1 MMGECEEI
9 RKCWEPDSKLHC
21 LQKQAPLLSVLV
33 NTSMNMDLNIFSSFG
48 FSECEIEQE
57 MIGEECD
64 GIRKCWE
71 PDSRFKFA
79 LPAKAS

>member
-1 MMGECEEI
+1 
-9 RKCWEPDSKLHC
+9 
-21 LQKQAPLLSVLV
+21 
-33 NTSMNMDLNIFSSFG
+33 MNMDLNIFGSFG

-79 LPAKAS
+79 LPAKAP